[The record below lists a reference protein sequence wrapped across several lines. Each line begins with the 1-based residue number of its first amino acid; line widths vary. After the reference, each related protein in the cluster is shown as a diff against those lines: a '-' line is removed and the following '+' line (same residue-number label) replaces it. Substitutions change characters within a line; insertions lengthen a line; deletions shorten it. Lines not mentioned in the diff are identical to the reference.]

1 MLFKVESGSTNHPEN
16 EFLPIQLERQTADY
30 ADCSERFYKVSRNFS
45 KQYAHIYSARL
56 NTFRNILAPIIRKKW
71 SNSYKVLKLCELR
84 DKDTTCII
92 VGTLFKLQELK
103 PSILKE
109 LSEELEIIPQPARLV

>member
-1 MLFKVESGSTNHPEN
+1 MLFKVESRPPNPGES
-16 EFLPIQLERQTADY
+16 EFKPLQLERHTSDY
-30 ADCSERFYKVSRNFS
+30 TDCSERFYKVSRNFS

-56 NTFRNILAPIIRKKW
+56 NTFRNILVPVIRKKW
-71 SNSYKVLKLCELR
+71 SNTKVLKLCELR
-84 DKDTTCII
+84 DKGTTCII

-109 LSEELEIIPQPARLV
+109 LSDELEIIPQPTR